1 MGRVNERAERTGEE
15 NLCLGSEENADAS
28 PVPGGRRVGSCH
40 KDIQMGASVVFPLNL
55 IRREVLTCVVLSL
68 IQSVPQHYNPKDGI
82 LHGYCVGMAPAV
94 KSCVSTPVRGC
105 DPGCP
110 DT

>member
-1 MGRVNERAERTGEE
+1 
-15 NLCLGSEENADAS
+15 
-28 PVPGGRRVGSCH
+28 
-40 KDIQMGASVVFPLNL
+40 MGASVVFPLNL

-94 KSCVSTPVRGC
+94 KSCVSTPVRGR